1 MREGW
6 GGSNI
11 STYTSNR
18 VYTGTRPLSL
28 ERTAHLKRVIA
39 SPAFRKALQA
49 AHKKLNEA
57 SHEALHPRSR

>member
-6 GGSNI
+6 GGGNI
-11 STYTSNR
+11 KDAISR
-18 VYTGTRPLSL
+18 Q
-28 ERTAHLKRVIA
+28 RVIA

-57 SHEALHPRSR
+57 SHEALHPRPR